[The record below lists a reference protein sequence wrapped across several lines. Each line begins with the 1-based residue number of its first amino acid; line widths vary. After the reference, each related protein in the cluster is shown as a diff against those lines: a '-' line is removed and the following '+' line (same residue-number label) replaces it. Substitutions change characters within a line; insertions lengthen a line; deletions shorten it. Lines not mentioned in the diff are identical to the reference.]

1 MVTCPLKDIHLW
13 RLIYG
18 DTYMEIQIWVS
29 IYGYPFIDI
38 DIRIPTN
45 GSPYKLISIYGYVRN
60 SPDIRYK
67 ITVSRGH

>member
-1 MVTCPLKDIHLW
+1 
-13 RLIYG
+13 
-18 DTYMEIQIWVS
+18 MEIQIWVS

-45 GSPYKLISIYGYVRN
+45 GSPYILISIYGYVRN